1 MQKKQKKQSLS
12 LAKKTIVSFHEQVK
26 DGQPGQVKGEQTG
39 QVKGGNVTIT
49 FIPYCSLSFMV
60 SCIDAW

>member
-1 MQKKQKKQSLS
+1 MQKKPKKKSLS
-12 LAKKTIVSFHEQVK
+12 LAKKTIVSFSEQVK
-26 DGQPGQVKGEQTG
+26 VERQTE
-39 QVKGGNVTIT
+39 QVKGGNITIT